1 MIATDHAPHAVAEKY
16 GPRIWDLACG
26 FPGVETSRPLMM
38 TAVAEG
44 RLSLERY
51 VTISSAAP
59 ARAFGL
65 YGRKGVIRP
74 GADADI
80 AIVDPERR
88 QTLGAAS
95 LHSRGKVSAYEGMAV
110 RGVPTMTFV
119 RGRLVAKD
127 GEVVSAPGWGRMVRP
142 EMPTP
147 APRNL
152 NTTMRA
158 VLEPNQ
164 RPWG

>member
-1 MIATDHAPHAVAEKY
+1 
-16 GPRIWDLACG
+16 
-26 FPGVETSRPLMM
+26 MM

-88 QTLGAAS
+88 QTLGAAR
-95 LHSRGKVSAYEGMAV
+95 LHSRGKVSAYEGMEV

-127 GEVVSAPGWGRMVRP
+127 GEVDGRAGLGTHGAAGDAAARAAQPSTPRCGRCSNRTRSPG
-142 EMPTP
+142 
-147 APRNL
+147 ADQHD
-152 NTTMRA
+152 RA
-158 VLEPNQ
+158 AVDQEILSGDVA
-164 RPWG
+164 RRRR

>member
-1 MIATDHAPHAVAEKY
+1 MRSRRSI

-26 FPGVETSRPLMM
+26 FPGVETARPLMM

-88 QTLGAAS
+88 QTLGAAQPP
-95 LHSRGKVSAYEGMAV
+95 LARQGQ
-110 RGVPTMTFV
+110 
-119 RGRLVAKD
+119 RL
-127 GEVVSAPGWGRMVRP
+127 
-142 EMPTP
+142 
-147 APRNL
+147 
-152 NTTMRA
+152 
-158 VLEPNQ
+158 
-164 RPWG
+164 